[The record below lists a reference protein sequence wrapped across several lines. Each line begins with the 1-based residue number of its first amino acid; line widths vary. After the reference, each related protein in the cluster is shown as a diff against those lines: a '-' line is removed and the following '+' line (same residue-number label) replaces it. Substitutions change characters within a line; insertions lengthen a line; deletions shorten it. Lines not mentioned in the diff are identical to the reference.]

1 MTKKFLYRHH
11 HYSEEKNEEVL
22 CPAIHYI
29 YSGFIALQTL
39 VDFTK
44 ISLVSNSSMTLPNY
58 RFVLFPKPAYTASE
72 IEFLKLYLDISMKR
86 KILFTDWLMVFHM
99 VIPLYVVIAL
109 SQFITYLL
117 VQLVGEKE
125 KKIKEGMKIMGL
137 QELVFWWSWFNI
149 YATYTIVLSLASTT
163 ILYLLGVFNNT
174 NWILIFLMVLL
185 YSITV
190 ILFSFMI
197 SPFFDKS
204 RVSRYIFMKIRGVG
218 IYKYLNH

>member
-1 MTKKFLYRHH
+1 
-11 HYSEEKNEEVL
+11 
-22 CPAIHYI
+22 
-29 YSGFIALQTL
+29 
-39 VDFTK
+39 
-44 ISLVSNSSMTLPNY
+44 
-58 RFVLFPKPAYTASE
+58 
-72 IEFLKLYLDISMKR
+72 
-86 KILFTDWLMVFHM
+86 M
-99 VIPLYVVIAL
+99 VIPLYVVIAI

-137 QELVFWWSWFNI
+137 KELVFWCSWFNI
-149 YATYTIVLSLASTT
+149 YAAYTIVLSIASTI

-174 NWILIFLMVLL
+174 NWILIFLLVLL

-204 RVSRYIFMKIRGVG
+204 RVSRYVPIIKDQGCRFNDINV
-218 IYKYLNH
+218 YV

>member
-1 MTKKFLYRHH
+1 
-11 HYSEEKNEEVL
+11 
-22 CPAIHYI
+22 
-29 YSGFIALQTL
+29 
-39 VDFTK
+39 
-44 ISLVSNSSMTLPNY
+44 
-58 RFVLFPKPAYTASE
+58 
-72 IEFLKLYLDISMKR
+72 
-86 KILFTDWLMVFHM
+86 MVFNK

-137 QELVFWWSWFNI
+137 RELVFWCSWFNV
-149 YATYTIVLSLASTT
+149 YAAYTIVLSLASTI

-174 NWILIFLMVLL
+174 NWILIFLLVLL

-190 ILFSFMI
+190 IFFSFMI

-204 RVSRYIFMKIRGVG
+204 RVSI
-218 IYKYLNH
+218 IYLY

>member
-1 MTKKFLYRHH
+1 
-11 HYSEEKNEEVL
+11 
-22 CPAIHYI
+22 
-29 YSGFIALQTL
+29 
-39 VDFTK
+39 
-44 ISLVSNSSMTLPNY
+44 
-58 RFVLFPKPAYTASE
+58 
-72 IEFLKLYLDISMKR
+72 
-86 KILFTDWLMVFHM
+86 MVFHM

-137 QELVFWWSWFNI
+137 REMVFWCSWFNI
-149 YATYTIVLSLASTT
+149 YAAYAIVLSLASTI

-174 NWILIFLMVLL
+174 SWVLIFLLVFL

-190 ILFSFMI
+190 IFFSFMI

-204 RVSRYIFMKIRGVG
+204 RVSNYQLCYVIFIISGLVTIFIPNIMGA
-218 IYKYLNH
+218 YF